1 MKKNIVLLGLMLMST
16 IIFAQRKV
24 DPMERAARQTE
35 KLKKELGLDE
45 VQYKAI
51 KAINEEY
58 AGKQHSV
65 WRDSSLSKERKRD
78 SMRTLHQEKAE
89 AFNKVLTKEQQ
100 EKLAVHRSEQLKKHQ
115 SRVARH
121 RGDHA
126 ERMQKN
132 LSLSDE
138 QTSKIK
144 SIEKAYGEKFK
155 ALRNDSTI
163 AKEDVRS
170 KAKQLREA
178 YKEETK
184 SVLTKEQ
191 YEKWESQK
199 AGRKRRKF

>member
-1 MKKNIVLLGLMLMST
+1 MKKNIVLMGLMLVST

-58 AGKQHSV
+58 AGKHAAV
-65 WRDSSLSKERKRD
+65 WQDSSLSKVGKRD
-78 SMRTLHQEKAE
+78 RMRSLHQEKKD

-100 EKLAVHRSEQLKKHQ
+100 EKLAAHRSEQLKKHQ
-115 SRVARH
+115 SRMARH
-121 RGDHA
+121 HGDRA

-144 SIEKAYGEKFK
+144 SIDKAYGEKFR
-155 ALRNDSTI
+155 ALRNDSTM
-163 AKEDVRS
+163 AKEDARS
-170 KAKQLREA
+170 RAKQLRES

-184 SVLTKEQ
+184 AVLTKEQ
-191 YEKWESQK
+191 YEKWKKQK
-199 AGRKRRKF
+199 SERKRKRF